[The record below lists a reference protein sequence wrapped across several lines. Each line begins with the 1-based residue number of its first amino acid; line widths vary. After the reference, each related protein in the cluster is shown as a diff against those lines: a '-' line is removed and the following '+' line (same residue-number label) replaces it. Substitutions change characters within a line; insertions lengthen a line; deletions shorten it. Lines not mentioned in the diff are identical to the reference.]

1 MGVLLDV
8 GVIADDLTGAADS
21 GVQFVRA
28 GYRTAVIFR
37 AESVPDDVEAAVI
50 DTDSR
55 SLDPGEARERVL
67 RAGETLR
74 GARIVYK
81 KLDSTLRGPVAAELA
96 AALEATGRV
105 RAVVAPAFPAAG
117 RSTRGGVQMVRGV
130 PVHETEL
137 ADDPQTPVV
146 QGHIPSLLAEAGLSR
161 VRTLS
166 VEDLG
171 DGASVREVFEG
182 GRWLVADALSDAH
195 LETLVQAVL
204 DPSEVL
210 WAGSAGLAS
219 ALGAAHPGPRA
230 AAPSG
235 EAASPVS
242 RALAVIGSTNE
253 VAREQLRRLVAE
265 PGVAEVALD
274 TRTVAVG
281 DADEAVEE
289 ALAAA
294 REALVG
300 GMSVALY
307 SAAEREAREQGTA
320 ERIADALA
328 EVVAGLSEACLFE
341 ALVMT
346 GGDTAVRIARRLGAR
361 GILLEGELEPGVPIG
376 TLLGPRPYRVVTK
389 AGGFGTPDTLGDAW
403 RVLAHGRKDHP

>member
-1 MGVLLDV
+1 
-8 GVIADDLTGAADS
+8 VIADDLTGAADS

-37 AESVPDDVEAAVI
+37 GESVPEDVEAAVI

-55 SLDPGEARERVL
+55 SLDPREARERVL
-67 RAGETLR
+67 GAGETLR

-96 AALEATGRV
+96 AALEATGRA

-117 RSTRGGVQMVRGV
+117 RSTREGVQMVRGV
-130 PVHETEL
+130 PVHETEF
-137 ADDPQTPVV
+137 ADDPQTPVG

-171 DGASVREVFEG
+171 DGASVREVLES
-182 GRWLVADALSDAH
+182 GRWIVADALSDAH
-195 LETLVQAVL
+195 LEALVRAVL

-210 WAGSAGLAS
+210 WAGSAGLA
-219 ALGAAHPGPRA
+219 AVLGAAYPGSRA
-230 AAPSG
+230 AVPSG
-235 EAASPVS
+235 EASPVS
-242 RALAVIGSTNE
+242 RALAVVGSTNE
-253 VAREQLRRLVAE
+253 VAREQLRRLVSE
-265 PGVAEVALD
+265 PGVTAVALD
-274 TRTVAVG
+274 TRAVVAG
-281 DADEAVEE
+281 GSYEAVEE
-289 ALAAA
+289 TLAAA

-300 GMSVALY
+300 GNSVALY
-307 SAAEREAREQGTA
+307 SAAEGGAREQGTA
-320 ERIADALA
+320 GRIADALA
-328 EVVAGLSEACLFE
+328 EVVAGLSEARLFE

-346 GGDTAVRIARRLGAR
+346 GGDTAVRVARRLGAR
-361 GILLEGELEPGVPIG
+361 GILLEEELEPGVPIG
-376 TLLGPRPYRVVTK
+376 TLLGPRRYRVVTK

-403 RVLAHGRKDHP
+403 RVLAHGREDHP